1 MTIIYYRKRWD
12 TISATPLQLD
22 VEVQEFV
29 KVEIREKS
37 LVSIH
42 LEQNSLSQHALTYQI
57 VSLGDLT
64 LLSGTANEEGCFGM
78 HCVSLLDKPFLELPP
93 QQYLIRLKKK
103 SIDGA
108 RPKQPTR

>member
-1 MTIIYYRKRWD
+1 M
-12 TISATPLQLD
+12 
-22 VEVQEFV
+22 EVQEFV

-78 HCVSLLDKPFLELPP
+78 HCVSNYPPSQVCSTSPFSNSL
-93 QQYLIRLKKK
+93 RSSTSSGSRRK
-103 SIDGA
+103 A
-108 RPKQPTR
+108 